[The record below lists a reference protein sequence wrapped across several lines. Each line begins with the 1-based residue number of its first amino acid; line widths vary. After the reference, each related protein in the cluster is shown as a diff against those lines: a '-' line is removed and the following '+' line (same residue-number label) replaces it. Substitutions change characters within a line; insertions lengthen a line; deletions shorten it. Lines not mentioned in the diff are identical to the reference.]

1 MGSGSKK
8 GLPHMA
14 RTIHRIRMFTA
25 AAAALTA
32 LVLPAAASAG
42 SLEDAAPSCDSQ
54 VLGQTFLP
62 WADVANYTLN
72 PGGSFEDGA
81 AGWRLDGASVADDN
95 EPFAVG
101 GAADSRSLALPS
113 GSSAV
118 SAPICVGLEHPDI
131 RFFTTASNPMAR
143 LSVEVLFEGPSG
155 ELLSAPIGTVSGA
168 GRWAPTAPFPIVA
181 NLLALLP
188 NNHTAVA
195 FRFAASGGNFRIDD
209 LYVDPYQRR

>member
-1 MGSGSKK
+1 MS
-8 GLPHMA
+8 
-14 RTIHRIRMFTA
+14 RTIYRIRSLA
-25 AAAALTA
+25 AVAGALTA
-32 LVLPAAASAG
+32 LALVPAAASAG
-42 SLEDAAPSCDSQ
+42 TLEDAAPSCDSQ

-62 WADVANYTLN
+62 WADVASYTLN

-81 AGWRLDGASVADDN
+81 AGWTLDGASVSDGN

-101 GAADSRSLALPS
+101 AATDSHSLALPS

-118 SAPICVGLEHPDI
+118 SAPICVGIEHPDI

-143 LSVEVLFEGPSG
+143 LSVEVLFEAPDGS
-155 ELLSAPIGTVSGA
+155 LLSAPIGVVSGA
-168 GRWAPTAPFPIVA
+168 GGWAPTAPFPIVA

-188 NNHTAVA
+188 GNHTAVA
-195 FRFAASGGNFRIDD
+195 FRFSATRGDFRIDD

>member
-1 MGSGSKK
+1 MT
-8 GLPHMA
+8 
-14 RTIHRIRMFTA
+14 RTIYRIRTFAA

-32 LVLPAAASAG
+32 LALPAAANAG
-42 SLEDAAPSCDSQ
+42 SLEDQAPSCDSQ

-81 AGWRLDGASVADDN
+81 AGWSLDGASVSDGN

-101 GAADSRSLALPS
+101 SATDSQSLALPS

-131 RFFTTASNPMAR
+131 RFFTTASNPTAR
-143 LSVEVLFEGPSG
+143 LSVEVLFEAANGD
-155 ELLSAPIGTVSGA
+155 LLSAPIGTVTGA
-168 GRWAPTAPFPIVA
+168 GRWAPTAPLPIVA

-188 NNHTAVA
+188 GNHTAVA
-195 FRFAASGGNFRIDD
+195 FRFSASGGNFRIDD

>member
-1 MGSGSKK
+1 
-8 GLPHMA
+8 MA
-14 RTIHRIRMFTA
+14 RTIYRIRMFTA

-81 AGWRLDGASVADDN
+81 AGWRLDGASVSDGN
-95 EPFAVG
+95 EPFAGG
-101 GAADSRSLALPS
+101 GAPPPPARGQPPRRTAR
-113 GSSAV
+113 G
-118 SAPICVGLEHPDI
+118 APHLGGGRHPDI
-131 RFFTTASNPMAR
+131 RFFTAASNPMAR

-188 NNHTAVA
+188 DNHTAVA
-195 FRFAASGGNFRIDD
+195 FRFIASGGDFRIDD